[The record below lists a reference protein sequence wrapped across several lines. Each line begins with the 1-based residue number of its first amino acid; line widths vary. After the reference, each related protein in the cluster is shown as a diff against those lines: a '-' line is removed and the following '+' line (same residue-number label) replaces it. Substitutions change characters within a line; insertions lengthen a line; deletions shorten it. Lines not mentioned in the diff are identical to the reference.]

1 MQERYCQ
8 SCGMPMGET
17 NEFYGTEKDGTR
29 SKDYCK
35 FCYTGGAFTADC
47 TMDEMIDFCVG
58 PMLENSPGMDETTA
72 RDIMQKMFPQLK
84 RWQSK

>member
-35 FCYTGGAFTADC
+35 FCFADGAFTAEC

-58 PMLENSPGMDETTA
+58 PMLENSSGMDESTA
-72 RDIMQKMFPQLK
+72 RNIMQNMFPRLK

>member
-17 NEFYGTEKDGTR
+17 NEFCGTEKDGAT
-29 SKDYCK
+29 SADYCK
-35 FCYTGGAFTADC
+35 YCYVNGAFTAEC

-58 PMLENSPGMDETTA
+58 PMLENSPGMNEAAA

-84 RWQSK
+84 RWQTQ